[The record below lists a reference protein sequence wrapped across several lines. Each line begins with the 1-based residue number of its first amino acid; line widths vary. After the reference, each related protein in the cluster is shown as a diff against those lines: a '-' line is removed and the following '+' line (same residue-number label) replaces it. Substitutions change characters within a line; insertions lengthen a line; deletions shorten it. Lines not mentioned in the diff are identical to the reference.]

1 MEEYRAENGKVYVYT
16 KGDKILFGEIVF
28 ILPTDD
34 YTIEDFTQV
43 DKNLLENYIKGEQV
57 WQ

>member
-1 MEEYRAENGKVYVYT
+1 MQEYKADKGKVYVYT

-34 YTIEDFTQV
+34 YTIEDFIQI
-43 DKNLLENYIKGEQV
+43 DSKDLENYIKGEQI
-57 WQ
+57 WL